1 MLELLSKESI
11 MREYPLKKIIRYNHR
26 SRLQDESV
34 AEHTCFVSL
43 FCLKIMAQLNLS
55 IEEERQVLV
64 LAALHDTCESLTS
77 DIPHDVKANYPEMQ
91 TILEKIEHDYYTKNW
106 FDYIDDVYKPTPIVH
121 NILKLADAYSVYQWC
136 LNEKAL
142 GNHSDC
148 ITEIYMESKSR
159 VAKHTKAIND
169 IIEKNDKTPYITKK
183 YEKKG

>member
-11 MREYPLKKIIRYNHR
+11 MSEYPLKTIIRYNHR

-43 FCLKIMAQLNLS
+43 FCLKIMAQLNLTH
-55 IEEERQVLV
+55 EQERQVLI
-64 LAALHDTCESLTS
+64 LAALHDTCESRTS

-91 TILEKIEHDYYTKNW
+91 KILDKIEQDYYEENWKN
-106 FDYIDDVYKPTPIVH
+106 YLGEVYKPDEIVY

-148 ITEIYMESKSR
+148 ITEIYMESRSR
-159 VAKHTKAIND
+159 INKYTKIVNEIIAK
-169 IIEKNDKTPYITKK
+169 E
-183 YEKKG
+183 GQV

>member
-11 MREYPLKKIIRYNHR
+11 MSEYPLKKIIRYNHR

-43 FCLKIMAQLNLS
+43 FCLKIMAQLNLTH
-55 IEEERQVLV
+55 EQERQVLI
-64 LAALHDTCESLTS
+64 LAALHDTCESRTS

-91 TILEKIEHDYYTKNW
+91 AILEKIEHDYYEENW
-106 FDYIDDVYKPTPIVH
+106 KTYLGDVYKPEPIVY

-142 GNHSDC
+142 GNFSDC
-148 ITEIYMESKSR
+148 ITEIYIECRNRLK
-159 VAKHTKAIND
+159 KYIGIINE
-169 IIEKNDKTPYITKK
+169 IIEKEAK
-183 YEKKG
+183 

>member
-11 MREYPLKKIIRYNHR
+11 MSKYPLKKIIRYNHR

-43 FCLKIMAQLNLS
+43 FCLKIMAQLNLTH
-55 IEEERQVLV
+55 EQERQVLI
-64 LAALHDTCESLTS
+64 LAALHDTCESRTS

-91 TILEKIEHDYYTKNW
+91 AILEKIEHDYYEENW
-106 FDYIDDVYKPTPIVH
+106 KTYLGDVYKPEPIVY

-142 GNHSDC
+142 GNSSDC
-148 ITEIYMESKSR
+148 ITEIYIECRNRLK
-159 VAKHTKAIND
+159 KYIGIINE
-169 IIEKNDKTPYITKK
+169 IIEKEAK
-183 YEKKG
+183 

>member
-11 MREYPLKKIIRYNHR
+11 MSEYPLKKIIRYNHR

-43 FCLKIMAQLNLS
+43 FCLKIMAQLNLTH
-55 IEEERQVLV
+55 EQERQILI
-64 LAALHDTCESLTS
+64 LAALHDTCESRTS

-91 TILEKIEHDYYTKNW
+91 QILGKIEQDYYEEHWSFYLKE
-106 FDYIDDVYKPTPIVH
+106 VYKPEPIVY

-142 GNHSDC
+142 GNSSDC
-148 ITEIYMESKSR
+148 IGEIYFESKER
-159 VAKHTKAIND
+159 LEKYTNEINKL
-169 IIEKNDKTPYITKK
+169 IEKERPNK
-183 YEKKG
+183 

>member
-11 MREYPLKKIIRYNHR
+11 MSEYPLKKIIRYNHR

-43 FCLKIMAQLNLS
+43 FCLKIMAQLNLTH
-55 IEEERQVLV
+55 EQERQVLI
-64 LAALHDTCESLTS
+64 LAALHDTCESRTS

-91 TILEKIEHDYYTKNW
+91 AILEKIEHDYYEENW
-106 FDYIDDVYKPTPIVH
+106 KTYLGDVYKPEPIVY

-142 GNHSDC
+142 GNSSDC
-148 ITEIYMESKSR
+148 ITEIYIECRNRLK
-159 VAKHTKAIND
+159 KYIGIINE
-169 IIEKNDKTPYITKK
+169 IIEKEAK
-183 YEKKG
+183 

>member
-11 MREYPLKKIIRYNHR
+11 MSEYPLKKIIRYNHR

-55 IEEERQVLV
+55 HEQERQVLI
-64 LAALHDTCESLTS
+64 LAALHDTCESRTS
-77 DIPHDVKANYPEMQ
+77 DIPHDVKANYPEIQ
-91 TILEKIEHDYYTKNW
+91 AILEKIEHDYYEENW
-106 FDYIDDVYKPTPIVH
+106 KTYLGDVYKPEPIVY

-142 GNHSDC
+142 GNSSDC
-148 ITEIYMESKSR
+148 ITEIYIECRNRLK
-159 VAKHTKAIND
+159 KYIGIINE
-169 IIEKNDKTPYITKK
+169 IIEKEAK
-183 YEKKG
+183 

>member
-11 MREYPLKKIIRYNHR
+11 MSEYPLKKIIRYNHR

-43 FCLKIMAQLNLS
+43 FCLKIMAQLNLTH
-55 IEEERQVLV
+55 EQERQVLI
-64 LAALHDTCESLTS
+64 LAALHDTCESRTS

-91 TILEKIEHDYYTKNW
+91 AILEKIEHDYYEENW
-106 FDYIDDVYKPTPIVH
+106 KTYLGDVYEPEPIVY

-142 GNHSDC
+142 GNSSDC
-148 ITEIYMESKSR
+148 ITEIYIECRNRIRKYIGI
-159 VAKHTKAIND
+159 INK
-169 IIEKNDKTPYITKK
+169 IIEKEAK
-183 YEKKG
+183 

>member
-11 MREYPLKKIIRYNHR
+11 MGEYSLKKIIRYNHR

-43 FCLKIMAQLNLS
+43 FCLKILAQLNLS
-55 IEEERQVLV
+55 HELERQVLI
-64 LAALHDTCESLTS
+64 LAALHDTCESRTS

-91 TILEKIEHDYYTKNW
+91 AILDRIEQDYYEKNW
-106 FDYIDDVYKPTPIVH
+106 KTYLGDVYNPPEIVY

-142 GNHSDC
+142 GNSSDC
-148 ITEIYMESKSR
+148 IGEIYFESRERLDKY
-159 VAKHTKAIND
+159 TKLINEL
-169 IIEKNDKTPYITKK
+169 IEK
-183 YEKKG
+183 

>member
-11 MREYPLKKIIRYNHR
+11 MSEYPLKKIIRYNHR

-43 FCLKIMAQLNLS
+43 FCLKIMAQLNLTH
-55 IEEERQVLV
+55 EQERQVLI
-64 LAALHDTCESLTS
+64 LAALHDTCESRTS

-91 TILEKIEHDYYTKNW
+91 AIIEKIEHDYYEENW
-106 FDYIDDVYKPTPIVH
+106 KTYLGDVYKPEPIVY

-142 GNHSDC
+142 GNSSDC
-148 ITEIYMESKSR
+148 ITEIYIECRNRLK
-159 VAKHTKAIND
+159 KYIGIINE
-169 IIEKNDKTPYITKK
+169 IIEKEAK
-183 YEKKG
+183 